1 MEFREYT
8 VEELV
13 RLNMLEKPMDGNHG
27 GKHPTSKDYVKKGIP
42 FIMVSDINNGKI
54 NYNTCK
60 YISKS
65 TRNGLDKGFSKPNDV
80 LLSHKATIGLTA
92 IVGEEFEEIVLTP
105 QITYYRVIKGINN
118 RYLKYYFDS
127 AYFQNILSSWATS
140 GSTRAYLGIT
150 AQLKLP
156 IILPDINIQNKIAK
170 MLSDID
176 KKIELNNQIND
187 NLHELAQVLFEEDLN
202 KENLENYKLEDLFYQ
217 IAPGTNYQPKRVED
231 GIPFLN
237 VKNINSGYIDFSDSK
252 YISEE
257 DYAKVHKTW
266 QPEENDLLI
275 SRIGTLG
282 LVAVIRKEDLPLA
295 VHYNF
300 LNLKTNK
307 IPFEFGYFMLKS
319 QYFQTK
325 YKLNIKNSV
334 QEYVTVDDIRKIEV
348 DIPQLNDMEKYKVL
362 YNKILNIQRENRF
375 LTQLRDTLLP
385 KLMNGEIDLDKIEI

>member
-187 NLHELAQVLFEEDLN
+187 NLLELSQQLFFKYFCNDDKTNFVKEVTLKEFCNIKYGKGLPTKNILTEGFPVYGGNGIIGFYNQKMYDESQVLVSCRGAASGKVIFTKPKCFVTNNSLVLECDRKHYYYLKELSLRNPYYSYTTGSAQPQITIDNIKDINIKVPSDDVLN
-202 KENLENYKLEDLFYQ
+202 EYNSIAEQ
-217 IAPGTNYQPKRVED
+217 IEK
-231 GIPFLN
+231 
-237 VKNINSGYIDFSDSK
+237 K
-252 YISEE
+252 
-257 DYAKVHKTW
+257 
-266 QPEENDLLI
+266 
-275 SRIGTLG
+275 
-282 LVAVIRKEDLPLA
+282 
-295 VHYNF
+295 
-300 LNLKTNK
+300 
-307 IPFEFGYFMLKS
+307 YFM
-319 QYFQTK
+319 
-325 YKLNIKNSV
+325 NIDQN
-334 QEYVTVDDIRKIEV
+334 ETLE
-348 DIPQLNDMEKYKVL
+348 
-362 YNKILNIQRENRF
+362 
-375 LTQLRDTLLP
+375 QLRDTLLP
-385 KLMNGEIDLDKIEI
+385 KLMSGEIDLDKIEI